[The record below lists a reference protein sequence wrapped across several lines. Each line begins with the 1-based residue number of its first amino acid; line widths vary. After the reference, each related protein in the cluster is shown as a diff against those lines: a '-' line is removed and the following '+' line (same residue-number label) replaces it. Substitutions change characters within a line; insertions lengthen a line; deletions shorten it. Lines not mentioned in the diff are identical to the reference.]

1 MRTEIRFVAFG
12 GQGIVLAGV
21 ILGEAAIADGK
32 NAVQTQSYGP
42 ESRGG
47 AAKSEVI
54 ISEEGIDYPMVME
67 ADCLVALS
75 QPGYDRFVTEV
86 KPGGIILVDEDL
98 VDADDPHTVSAFYR
112 LPFAKTADKLGNRI
126 VTNVVVLGSVCSITE
141 VVGKENLVKAIETNV
156 PEKFLGLNLKA
167 FTEGYKI
174 GRQVLEQEGQGRK

>member
-1 MRTEIRFVAFG
+1 MRFVAFG

-54 ISEEGIDYPMVME
+54 ISEQDIDYPMVVE

-75 QPGYDRFVTEV
+75 QPGYDKYAAEI
-86 KPGGIILVDEDL
+86 KPGSTVIADTDL
-98 VDADDPHTVSAFYR
+98 VDAGEAPADCDFYS

-126 VTNVVVLGSVCSITE
+126 VTNIVVLGAVCSITG
-141 VVGKENLVKAIETNV
+141 VVSQENLAEAVKANV
-156 PEKFLGLNLKA
+156 PEKFVELNVQA
-167 FTEGYKI
+167 FTEGCRI
-174 GRQVLEQEGQGRK
+174 GREALEKAGRGNK

>member
-1 MRTEIRFVAFG
+1 MRFVAFG

-54 ISEEGIDYPMVME
+54 ISNDEIDYPMVVQ

-75 QPGYDRFVTEV
+75 QPGYDKYVAEI
-86 KPGGIILVDEDL
+86 KPGGTIIVDQDL
-98 VDADDPHTVSAFYR
+98 VDAGQPPEGCAFYS
-112 LPFAKTADKLGNRI
+112 LPFAKTADKLGDRI
-126 VTNVVVLGSVCSITE
+126 VTNIVVLGSVCSITDA
-141 VVGKENLVKAIETNV
+141 VSRENLAGAVKSNV
-156 PEKFLGLNLKA
+156 PDKFAELNLEA
-167 FTEGYKI
+167 FSKGYKI
-174 GRQVLEQEGQGRK
+174 GEEALKEKAAGKK